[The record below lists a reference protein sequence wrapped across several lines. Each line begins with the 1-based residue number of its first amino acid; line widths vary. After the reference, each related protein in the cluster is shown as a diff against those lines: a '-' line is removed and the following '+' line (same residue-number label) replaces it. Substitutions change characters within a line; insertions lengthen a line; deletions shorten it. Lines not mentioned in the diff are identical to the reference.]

1 MPKASKSFDF
11 KSLLHNTFVLYFILF
26 ISVAYLFF
34 FMQTGNFR
42 SVFVFLLVGFL
53 TTFYSKNMIVVLVCA
68 LIGTRI
74 ISTMDNLHEGLEN
87 KEGAKTKKGKKGKE
101 GNKNIK
107 DESTDEESDEEIT
120 QDNEEDEFGG
130 MSNSEIKE
138 VISNRKDIQ
147 EDLQNILKTQ
157 EEMING
163 VTKLEPLI
171 NKAESFYEKYKNFE
185 GMGKKIRQS
194 RK

>member
-74 ISTMDNLHEGLEN
+74 ISTMDNLHEGLET
-87 KEGAKTKKGKKGKE
+87 KEGAKTKKGKE

-120 QDNEEDEFGG
+120 QDDDKDEFGG

-138 VISNRKDIQ
+138 VINNRKDIQ
-147 EDLQNILKTQ
+147 ADLQNILKTQ
-157 EEMING
+157 NEMIDG

>member
-1 MPKASKSFDF
+1 MAKATTSFDF

-74 ISTMDNLHEGLEN
+74 ISTMDSLHEGLES
-87 KEGAKTKKGKKGKE
+87 KEGKENKNKSKTDKKGNE
-101 GNKNIK
+101 NKTE
-107 DESTDEESDEEIT
+107 ESTDDTPEEST
-120 QDNEEDEFGG
+120 QDDDEDEFGG

-138 VISNRKDIQ
+138 VINNRKDIQ
-147 EDLQNILKTQ
+147 ADLQNILKTQ
-157 EEMING
+157 NEMIEG

-171 NKAESFYEKYKNFE
+171 NKAEGFYEKYKKFE
-185 GMGKKIRQS
+185 GMGKKIKKS

>member
-87 KEGAKTKKGKKGKE
+87 KEETKKGKE
-101 GNKNIK
+101 GNKNKK
-107 DESTDEESDEEIT
+107 DESDDKIHEESTED
-120 QDNEEDEFGG
+120 DDEDEFGG

-147 EDLQNILKTQ
+147 QDLQNILKTQ
-157 EEMING
+157 NEMIDG

>member
-74 ISTMDNLHEGLEN
+74 ISTMDNLHEGLET
-87 KEGAKTKKGKKGKE
+87 KEGAKTKKGKE

-120 QDNEEDEFGG
+120 QDDDEDEFGG

-138 VISNRKDIQ
+138 VINNRKDIQ
-147 EDLQNILKTQ
+147 ADLQNILKTQ
-157 EEMING
+157 NEMIDG

>member
-1 MPKASKSFDF
+1 MSKASKSFDF

-74 ISTMDNLHEGLEN
+74 ISTMDNLHEGLETN
-87 KEGAKTKKGKKGKE
+87 VLHHHHQEWNLPLKQQS
-101 GNKNIK
+101 I
-107 DESTDEESDEEIT
+107 
-120 QDNEEDEFGG
+120 QDLFWLG
-130 MSNSEIKE
+130 MPYF
-138 VISNRKDIQ
+138 
-147 EDLQNILKTQ
+147 
-157 EEMING
+157 
-163 VTKLEPLI
+163 EPLLLI
-171 NKAESFYEKYKNFE
+171 EQRWAYSQILFVDL
-185 GMGKKIRQS
+185 
-194 RK
+194 

>member
-1 MPKASKSFDF
+1 MSKASKSFDF

-87 KEGAKTKKGKKGKE
+87 KEEKNKGKE
-101 GNKNIK
+101 GNKNKK
-107 DESTDEESDEEIT
+107 DKSTDEESDEEIT
-120 QDNEEDEFGG
+120 QDDDEDEFGG

-147 EDLQNILKTQ
+147 DDLQNILKTQ
-157 EEMING
+157 NEMIDG